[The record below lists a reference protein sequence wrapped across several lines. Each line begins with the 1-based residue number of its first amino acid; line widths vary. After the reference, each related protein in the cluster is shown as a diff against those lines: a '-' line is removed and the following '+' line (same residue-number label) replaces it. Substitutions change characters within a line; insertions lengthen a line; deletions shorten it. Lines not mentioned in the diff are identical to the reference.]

1 MKLELVELEENGIQE
16 VKNVYVI
23 VDGLEKNVI
32 QKHVQIIV
40 DQTEFATMVH
50 VYVILDFIQLIVV

>member
-1 MKLELVELEENGIQE
+1 MEQEENGTLE

-32 QKHVQIIV
+32 LKHVQIIV
-40 DQTEFATMVH
+40 DQMEFAIMVH
-50 VYVILDFIQLIVV
+50 VNVILDFIQLIVV